1 MSDSN
6 ITKRIL
12 AMGLKDLIRTRP
24 FEKISVS
31 DICEICE
38 VSRKTFYYHFK
49 DKYDLVEWIFNS
61 EFISVLKKSETEYQ
75 WLFAQ
80 ALFDYFYHER
90 EFYKAVLKFEGQNSF
105 REYFRNFMFQ
115 FLEPFVRPDRENVA
129 DVAGQ
134 EEVDAKKL
142 ETFYINFVSDAILGA
157 IVRWINGEVAL
168 ESDQFVTMLRGTGG
182 VILGQAAKLLE
193 RNQDKQ

>member
-31 DICEICE
+31 DICETCE

-75 WLFAQ
+75 WLFAR
-80 ALFDYFYHER
+80 ALFRYFYQER
-90 EFYKAVLKFEGQNSF
+90 EFYKAVLRFEGQNSF

-115 FLEPFVRPDRENVA
+115 FLEPFVRPVHENVA
-129 DVAGQ
+129 AVAVREKLNADDL
-134 EEVDAKKL
+134 EE
-142 ETFYINFVSDAILGA
+142 FYVKFISDAILGA
-157 IVRWINGEVAL
+157 IVRWINGEVEL
-168 ESDQFVTMLRGTGG
+168 ESDQFVTMLKGTGG
-182 VILGQAAKLLE
+182 VILAQAAKMLE
-193 RNQDKQ
+193 ENQGK